1 MPKERRIDSGSGT
14 TVYKLE
20 YPFFPLAKKV
30 FDLPGS
36 AEIGL
41 AELRSYQRLT
51 NELSTGLARARPDLI
66 RRIQPQGEPRLAVSW
81 SINPIY
87 HVGRGRD
94 GHLFTL
100 SPFIEGVSLAEIFQ
114 KNSYPAESI
123 AFLKDEMVRISRL
136 LEYEYPYYRLRL
148 TALNILLRETTSPSS
163 VDLIITNIRESVIP
177 FRHPLKIF
185 GQRTSR

>member
-1 MPKERRIDSGSGT
+1 MPKERFIDSGSGT

-20 YPFFPLAKKV
+20 YPFLSLAKKV

-36 AEIGL
+36 AEISL

-51 NELSTGLARARPDLI
+51 NELSTDLARARPDLI
-66 RRIQPQGEPRLAVSW
+66 RRTQPRGESRLVVSW

-87 HVGRGRD
+87 YVGRGQD
-94 GHLFTL
+94 KHLFTL
-100 SPFIEGVSLAEIFQ
+100 SPFINGISLAEIFQ
-114 KNSYPAESI
+114 GNTYPVESI

-148 TALNILLRETTSPSS
+148 IALNILLRETTSPNS
-163 VDLIITNIRESVIP
+163 VDLIITNIRESVTP
-177 FRHPLKIF
+177 FRHPIKIF
-185 GQRTSR
+185 GQLTSR